1 MLSLELPL
9 PQQEVTRTV
18 SIQHHHQQKLAQNHH
33 MLHHSYVDIIIL
45 TFSITRN
52 NIHLNFYHYLF
63 ITGGAYIYI
72 YIINNQNTLTC
83 VTVITYLKVIAELQ
97 IDGVSVSGLTLTGR
111 TVSS

>member
-63 ITGGAYIYI
+63 IQNCLFKILQK
-72 YIINNQNTLTC
+72 YIIS
-83 VTVITYLKVIAELQ
+83 LQ
-97 IDGVSVSGLTLTGR
+97 IYEKMKQCSTIIQNYY
-111 TVSS
+111 